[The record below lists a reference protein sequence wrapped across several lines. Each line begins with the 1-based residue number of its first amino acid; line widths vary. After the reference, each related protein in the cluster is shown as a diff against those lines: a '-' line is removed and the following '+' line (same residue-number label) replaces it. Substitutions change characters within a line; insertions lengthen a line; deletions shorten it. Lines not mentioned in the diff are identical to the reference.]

1 MQASELPTVD
11 VPVGF
16 STAHSTTGRNHKMP
30 PRLRVWRFSHGIDL
44 LSKSMTFEK
53 RPRRAQAR
61 PQDERAKLWVFP
73 VQERTRLPERHTRE
87 SSGQCRKGGGMTS
100 LAAPRHAEEG
110 IRCRGFSSASTAD
123 ANRCTTAN
131 RPRPAHP
138 SSITAP

>member
-73 VQERTRLPERHTRE
+73 VQECTRLSERHTRE
-87 SSGQCRKGGGMTS
+87 SSGQSRKGEMTS
-100 LAAPRHAEEG
+100 FAAPWHEEEG
-110 IRCRGFSSASTAD
+110 DKMPGFQQ
-123 ANRCTTAN
+123 R
-131 RPRPAHP
+131 
-138 SSITAP
+138 